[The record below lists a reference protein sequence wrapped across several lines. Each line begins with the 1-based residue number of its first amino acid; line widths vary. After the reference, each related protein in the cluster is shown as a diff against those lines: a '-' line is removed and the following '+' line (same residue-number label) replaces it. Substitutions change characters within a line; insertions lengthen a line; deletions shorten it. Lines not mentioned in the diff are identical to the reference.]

1 MIVPQKR
8 QLWRMLHHVGL
19 PLFMLIGWD
28 VIVVVTYKVMHW
40 WWIGSSVIP
49 PALYGSAIGIIVG
62 FRNNSAYTRWCEAR
76 TLWGAIVNDSRSLAR
91 QVCTAPHINPGG
103 GSATDLKAMQTRIV
117 HPQIAYVHALR
128 QQLRQLDPLETIRD
142 ILAAEE
148 LNRLAGN
155 SNVAIGFDNGIYDV
169 PLTSISTTIE
179 INLRQLLGETNIP
192 APVAAV
198 DSVLW

>member
-28 VIVVVTYKVMHW
+28 VIVVTYVVVTYKVMHW

-148 LNRLAGN
+148 LNRLAETVMLP
-155 SNVAIGFDNGIYDV
+155 SD
-169 PLTSISTTIE
+169 SITAYMTFPSHPSARRSKSTCASCSAKRISQ
-179 INLRQLLGETNIP
+179 RPSQQ
-192 APVAAV
+192 
-198 DSVLW
+198 